1 MQPALNPTIKRLLAL
16 FGMDRHWVRGE
27 GFWLFDAHGRRF
39 FDGYAQYGALALG
52 HNAPEVLGAVQAA
65 LHSGEP
71 AMVQPYRAPYAEALA
86 EALIAAAPGN
96 LAHCIFANSGAEVVE
111 AALKL
116 VRTRTGRPL
125 VLSTER
131 SFHGKTMGALAAT
144 GQRQYAEGCGPEP
157 PGFERVPFGDADAL
171 AQRLDEDGER
181 VAAFLVEPIQGE
193 AGVVLPPPDY
203 LQRVRALC
211 TRHGVA
217 LVLDE
222 IQTGLGRTGRLFAC
236 EHDAV
241 APDLLLVAKALGG
254 GLFPLGACLVS
265 SAFWDHR
272 FGLRHSSTFA
282 NNNVACRVGL
292 AVLEAL
298 RARALPAAAQRH
310 GARLLEGLRE
320 LQARHPR
327 VLRAV
332 RGRGLMT
339 ALELRAYGPDDGA
352 FLSFVRYQGFQAYAV
367 AATLAEQAGLLV
379 LPALG
384 DSQVLRVAPPLIVD
398 EAAIEFILLALE
410 QVLARLERN
419 APAGILHA
427 IGAFRPRDDAPR
439 SEDTHAGLLL
449 TSPSALPAR
458 PDYAFL
464 VHYTRP
470 EDVVITDPDLAVL
483 SEEERRRYCAFA
495 ASLPPGVMLPA
506 PPLRSATGALAHG
519 VIIAVPLLPDEMARR
534 GVRRVLPE
542 LRAAVDLAATLGARR
557 VGLGGYTVP
566 YSRRGVGVLGRGP
579 AITTGNALTA
589 GVAFEAAT
597 SLLAARRRRP
607 SDVRIAVVGARGSVG
622 ALCARLS
629 ARARPRALVLVG
641 NPASGSAHL
650 ERLAAELHTDGLPID
665 VTLELECLADCELIF
680 SATGAGRPVLDD
692 LRLAP
697 GTIVCDVAR
706 PPDTSP
712 ALRARRDIT
721 VIDGGLV
728 RLPDARLRF
737 GVGNLQ
743 GLPDGVQLAC
753 LAETILLALEGD
765 TRDRG
770 IGDDVPLSEVDASLA
785 LAARHGFGLAP
796 PSFDGV
802 PVEPWA
808 ALSRVAG
815 AS

>member
-1 MQPALNPTIKRLLAL
+1 MQPALNPTIKRLLCL
-16 FGMDRHWVRGE
+16 FGMDRHWIRGE
-27 GFWLFDAHGRRF
+27 GVWLFDAHGRRF
-39 FDGYAQYGALALG
+39 LDGYAQYGALALG
-52 HNAPEVLGAVQAA
+52 HNAPEVLAAVHSALGAA
-65 LHSGEP
+65 EP
-71 AMVQPYRAPYAEALA
+71 AMVQPYRAPHAEALA
-86 EALIAAAPGN
+86 EALIRAAPGD
-96 LAHCIFANSGAEVVE
+96 LAHCVFTNSGAEAVE
-111 AALKL
+111 AAVKL

-171 AQRLDEDGER
+171 AARLQVDGER

-193 AGVVLPPPDY
+193 AGVLLPPHGY
-203 LQRVRALC
+203 LQRVRELC

-236 EHDAV
+236 QHDDV

-254 GLFPLGACLVS
+254 GLFPLGACLVAP
-265 SAFWDHR
+265 AFWDHR

-282 NNNVACRVGL
+282 NNNIACRVGL

-298 RARALPAAAQRH
+298 RTRALPAAAERH
-310 GARLLEGLRE
+310 GTRLLRGLDE

-339 ALELRAYGPDDGA
+339 ALELRAYGADDGA
-352 FLSFVRYQGFQAYAV
+352 FLSFVRYQGFQAYSV

-384 DSQVLRVAPPLIVD
+384 DSQVLRVAPPLVID
-398 EAAIEFILLALE
+398 EAGIEFILLALE

-419 APAGILHA
+419 APATILHA
-427 IGAFRPRDDAPR
+427 IGAFQPRADAPQPEAE
-439 SEDTHAGLLL
+439 SAGLLL
-449 TSPSALPAR
+449 TSANALPVR

-495 ASLPPGVMLPA
+495 AGLPPGVMLPA
-506 PPLRSATGALAHG
+506 PALRSATGAVVHG

-542 LRAAVDLAATLGARR
+542 LRAAVDLAAALGARR

-589 GVAFEAAT
+589 GVAFEAAL
-597 SLLAARRRRP
+597 SLLAARGLRP
-607 SDVRIAVVGARGSVG
+607 GDTRMAVVGARGSVG
-622 ALCARLS
+622 ALCARLC
-629 ARARPRALVLVG
+629 ARARPRTLLLVG
-641 NPASGSAHL
+641 NPSSGSTHL
-650 ERLAAELHTDGLPID
+650 ERLAVELRSDGLPVE
-665 VTLELECLADCELIF
+665 VTLDLARLAHCELIF
-680 SATGAGRPVLDD
+680 SATGAGHPVLDD
-692 LRLAP
+692 VPLAS

-712 ALRARRDIT
+712 ALRSRGDLT

-728 RLPDARLRF
+728 RLPDPRLRF

-743 GLPDGVQLAC
+743 GLPDGIQLAC

-765 TRDRG
+765 LRDRG
-770 IGDDVPLSEVDASLA
+770 IGDDVPLAEVDASLA

-802 PVEPWA
+802 PVSPWDG
-808 ALSRVAG
+808 LSRAAG
-815 AS
+815 AP

>member
-1 MQPALNPTIKRLLAL
+1 MQLALNPTIKRLLGL

-27 GFWLFDAHGRRF
+27 GVWLFDAHGRRF
-39 FDGYAQYGALALG
+39 LDGYAQYGALALG
-52 HNAPEVLGAVQAA
+52 HNAPEVLEAVHAA
-65 LHSGEP
+65 LQAGQP

-86 EALIAAAPGN
+86 EALTQASPGP
-96 LAHCIFANSGAEVVE
+96 LAHCVFTNSGAEAVE

-116 VRTRTGRPL
+116 VRMRTGRPL
-125 VLSTER
+125 VLSAER
-131 SFHGKTMGALAAT
+131 SFHGKTLGALAAT
-144 GQRQYAEGCGPEP
+144 GQRQYAEDCGPEP
-157 PGFERVPFGDADAL
+157 PGFERVPFGDLDAL
-171 AQRLDEDGER
+171 AARLHADGER

-193 AGVVLPPPDY
+193 AGVVLPPAGY
-203 LQRVRALC
+203 LEGVRALC
-211 TRHGVA
+211 TRYGAA
-217 LVLDE
+217 LVVDE

-236 EHDAV
+236 EHAGIV
-241 APDLLLVAKALGG
+241 PDLLLVAKALGG

-265 SAFWDHR
+265 SALWDHR

-292 AVLEAL
+292 AVLDTL
-298 RARALPAAAQRH
+298 RKRALVAGAERH
-310 GARLLEGLRE
+310 GLRLLAGLQE

-339 ALELRAYGPDDGA
+339 ALELRAYGADDGA
-352 FLSFVRYQGFQAYAV
+352 FLSFVRYQGFQAYAT
-367 AATLAEQAGLLV
+367 AAVLAEQAGLLV

-384 DSQVLRVAPPLIVD
+384 DSRVLRVAPPLVID
-398 EAAIEFILLALE
+398 DAGIEFILLALE

-419 APAGILHA
+419 APATMLHA
-427 IGAFRPRDDAPR
+427 IGAFRPRDDAPQPD
-439 SEDTHAGLLL
+439 SENHGVVL

-470 EDVVITDPDLAVL
+470 QDVVITDPDLAVL
-483 SEEERRRYCAFA
+483 SEEELRRYCAFA
-495 ASLPPGVMLPA
+495 AGLPPGVMLPA
-506 PPLRSATGALAHG
+506 PPLRSITGTVVNG
-519 VIIAVPLLPDEMARR
+519 VIIAVPLLPEEMARR

-542 LRAAVDLAATLGARR
+542 LRAAVDLAAMLGARR

-589 GVAFEAAT
+589 GVAFEAALG
-597 SLLAARRRRP
+597 LLANRGRSV

-629 ARARPRALVLVG
+629 ARARPRALLLLG
-641 NPASGSAHL
+641 NPNSGSTHL
-650 ERLAAELHTDGLPID
+650 ERLA
-665 VTLELECLADCELIF
+665 LELRTEGQAVEVALDLARLNDCELVF
-680 SATGAGRPVLDD
+680 SATGAGRPVLDGAP
-692 LRLAP
+692 LAS

-712 ALRARRDIT
+712 ALRARRDLT

-743 GLPDGVQLAC
+743 GLPDGIQLAC

-765 TRDRG
+765 HAHHG
-770 IGDDVPLSEVDASLA
+770 IGDDVPLAEVDYVLT
-785 LAARHGFGLAP
+785 LAARHGFALAP
-796 PSFDGV
+796 PSFDGI
-802 PVEPWA
+802 PVQPWDDRPRA
-808 ALSRVAG
+808 AG